1 MILGGAAIGG
11 ALGLLGRYHDNK
23 VKHEYERGYKVGYQL
38 GYQLDKSVYSKDDE
52 NIFTID
58 IRRDY
63 NFKFGNH
70 LFGAQ
75 RIQSAATRCYI
86 GIFYKR
92 DDFLK
97 LVIRSGVHNE
107 KYNTFTL
114 ERSNSDE
121 FNEELFKQFIN
132 TYIEIENDK

>member
-11 ALGLLGRYHDNK
+11 ALGLLGRYYNNK
-23 VKHEYERGYKVGYQL
+23 VKKEYERGYKVGYL
-38 GYQLDKSVYSKDDE
+38 NGKSIYANDDD

-58 IRRDY
+58 IRKDY

-70 LFGAQ
+70 LFDAQ
-75 RIQSAATRCYI
+75 QIQAASMYCSI
-86 GIFYKR
+86 DIFYKR

-97 LVIRSGVHNE
+97 LVIRSG
-107 KYNTFTL
+107 KYNERYKSFTL

-121 FNEELFKQFIN
+121 FNGELFKNFIN
-132 TYIEIENDK
+132 TYLDIENDR